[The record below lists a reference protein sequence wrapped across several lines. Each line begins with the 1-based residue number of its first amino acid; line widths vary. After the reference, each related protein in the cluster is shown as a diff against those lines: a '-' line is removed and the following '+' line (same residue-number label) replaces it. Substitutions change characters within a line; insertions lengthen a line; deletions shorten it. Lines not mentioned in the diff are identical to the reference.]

1 MDTQLILA
9 EGFIDTTK
17 KTLKK
22 VIDKI
27 IELCKKFIS
36 FLKDK
41 LTKGLDATEQMIAKV
56 KKLYKEAGAPQ
67 PTPETTQT
75 NQSDRIV
82 IINVA
87 EMVIRD
93 SDAALDVFDDALS
106 AYRFRRR
113 EDIPSLAEEFFTIHK
128 KIRAIFRDKD
138 KRLMKPYHHEGV
150 EVLDQISNLIASIRE
165 VHDRCKSYAT
175 SIVDIANYCKKNSD
189 TVGTKLV
196 NTIAELQNGIMLL
209 CANLYTLISIF
220 NQSIKVIKEKNNV
233 RRSLSMNEL
242 YEMTLESQDIQLL
255 VTEGIVS
262 GSKKLINT
270 AITKL
275 KELLKRI
282 VNFIKEKIQAGSKA
296 VKALLSKIKG
306 QPREI
311 NTENSELKVL
321 NISAATRVVQSMIDM
336 HKEVN
341 KIVGSIMSTYGDNT
355 ITFNAYKDAI
365 DHCEDIYNKYHDDL
379 MITYKNPRDLDVLKL
394 GSLEDTISDTS
405 RAVLTTI
412 DRVTM
417 IIKATK
423 RIEEDGDIKK
433 LLHNLINIENNLMDM
448 TRRLNLVQSRIEA
461 SLRVALKLQYGNK

>member
-1 MDTQLILA
+1 
-9 EGFIDTTK
+9 
-17 KTLKK
+17 
-22 VIDKI
+22 
-27 IELCKKFIS
+27 
-36 FLKDK
+36 
-41 LTKGLDATEQMIAKV
+41 
-56 KKLYKEAGAPQ
+56 
-67 PTPETTQT
+67 
-75 NQSDRIV
+75 
-82 IINVA
+82 
-87 EMVIRD
+87 
-93 SDAALDVFDDALS
+93 
-106 AYRFRRR
+106 
-113 EDIPSLAEEFFTIHK
+113 
-128 KIRAIFRDKD
+128 
-138 KRLMKPYHHEGV
+138 
-150 EVLDQISNLIASIRE
+150 
-165 VHDRCKSYAT
+165 
-175 SIVDIANYCKKNSD
+175 
-189 TVGTKLV
+189 
-196 NTIAELQNGIMLL
+196 
-209 CANLYTLISIF
+209 
-220 NQSIKVIKEKNNV
+220 
-233 RRSLSMNEL
+233 MNEL
-242 YEMTLESQDIQLL
+242 YEMTLESQDIQLI

-262 GSKKLINT
+262 GSKKLIDT

-306 QPREI
+306 RPREI

-321 NISAATRVVQSMIDM
+321 NISAATMIVQSMIDM

-341 KIVGSIMSTYGDNT
+341 KIVGSIMSTDGDNT
-355 ITFNAYKDAI
+355 ITFNTYKDAI

-379 MITYKNPRDLDVLKL
+379 MITYKNPSDLDVLKL

>member
-1 MDTQLILA
+1 
-9 EGFIDTTK
+9 
-17 KTLKK
+17 
-22 VIDKI
+22 
-27 IELCKKFIS
+27 
-36 FLKDK
+36 
-41 LTKGLDATEQMIAKV
+41 
-56 KKLYKEAGAPQ
+56 
-67 PTPETTQT
+67 
-75 NQSDRIV
+75 
-82 IINVA
+82 
-87 EMVIRD
+87 
-93 SDAALDVFDDALS
+93 
-106 AYRFRRR
+106 
-113 EDIPSLAEEFFTIHK
+113 
-128 KIRAIFRDKD
+128 
-138 KRLMKPYHHEGV
+138 
-150 EVLDQISNLIASIRE
+150 
-165 VHDRCKSYAT
+165 
-175 SIVDIANYCKKNSD
+175 
-189 TVGTKLV
+189 
-196 NTIAELQNGIMLL
+196 
-209 CANLYTLISIF
+209 
-220 NQSIKVIKEKNNV
+220 
-233 RRSLSMNEL
+233 MNEL
-242 YEMTLESQDIQLL
+242 YEMILESQDIQLI

-262 GSKKLINT
+262 GSKKLIDT

-296 VKALLSKIKG
+296 IKIILSKIKG
-306 QPREI
+306 RPRENI
-311 NTENSELKVL
+311 TESSEIKVL
-321 NISAATRVVQSMIDM
+321 NISAATMIVQSMIDM

-341 KIVGSIMSTYGDNT
+341 KIVGSIMSSYGSNT

-394 GSLEDTISDTS
+394 GSLEDTIQDTS